1 VLKATLHSNQ
11 PTNQPSLSVFEQNCI
26 AIGELEDEQVRC
38 GCSTS
43 PPASSTAADV
53 LQVALIDVAS
63 VQFTLDR
70 IPAATQTDTQSS
82 DARLAGGRR
91 HCQLRYVTDDV
102 RSTTHRQQHTYN

>member
-1 VLKATLHSNQ
+1 M
-11 PTNQPSLSVFEQNCI
+11 FEQNCI